1 MSEAQTPAIVAE
13 DIATLDPAV
22 RQALEAARTL
32 ESGGGTTD
40 KVIDAYVFV
49 GSRKIFRKKVFN
61 TAPRLSKRH
70 TECLPIK

>member
-1 MSEAQTPAIVAE
+1 MAAMIGYILERLE
-13 DIATLDPAV
+13 DIND
-22 RQALEAARTL
+22 
-32 ESGGGTTD
+32 D
-40 KVIDAYVFV
+40 YV